1 MQACK
6 KPSVENI
13 SYFRKENTISNVYMA
28 GFTQRAAFMRSAT
41 REQGASDVGSHGQV
55 CYSAEAT
62 LAGQEKEMCQMGKL
76 QAARPC
82 SVLQPS
88 KYTLFW
94 SMPGVSPVTHFTSH
108 IYKREHK
115 PTNSTLRT
123 ELFSKSQ
130 LKGKERRQDQQQKL
144 LQNILNTVLR
154 ISK

>member
-1 MQACK
+1 MLAVTVK
-6 KPSVENI
+6 
-13 SYFRKENTISNVYMA
+13 
-28 GFTQRAAFMRSAT
+28 SAT
-41 REQGASDVGSHGQV
+41 
-55 CYSAEAT
+55 SAEAT

-94 SMPGVSPVTHFTSH
+94 SMPGVSPVMHFTS
-108 IYKREHK
+108 YTKEN
-115 PTNSTLRT
+115 TNQRTLRT

-130 LKGKERRQDQQQKL
+130 LKGKERRQDKQQKL